1 MILVKAYTWFRKN
14 RRFMFLSIQKS
25 VIWNVDI
32 WHWRKSSQSV
42 IRIVQHQTTKFL
54 ADDDET
60 FKVVHKTY
68 SVISQTK
75 EGIWGFKCF

>member
-1 MILVKAYTWFRKN
+1 MLIFYIERKEAE
-14 RRFMFLSIQKS
+14 
-25 VIWNVDI
+25 V
-32 WHWRKSSQSV
+32 QSV